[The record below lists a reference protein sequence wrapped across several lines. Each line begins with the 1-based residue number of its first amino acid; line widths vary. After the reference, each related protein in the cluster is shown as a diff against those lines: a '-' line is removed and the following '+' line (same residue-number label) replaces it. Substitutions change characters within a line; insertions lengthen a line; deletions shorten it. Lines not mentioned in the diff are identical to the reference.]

1 MTIRSH
7 WSEEYTSSD
16 PMLYENT
23 QQSLY
28 ALHEQLME
36 MSGIKLVY
44 DTDTHLWGW
53 EGITLVLKGQKS
65 EIKHPNRTIAILDAA
80 SKILN
85 AHQYNVN
92 SASMSQKVIQVA

>member
-1 MTIRSH
+1 MAIRSH
-7 WSEEYTSSD
+7 WSEEYMSSD
-16 PMLYENT
+16 PTLQENF

-44 DTDTHLWGW
+44 DTDTQLWGW

-65 EIKHPNRTIAILDAA
+65 DIKHPNRTIAILDAA
-80 SKILN
+80 SKLLN
-85 AHQYNVN
+85 AYQYTVT
-92 SASMSQKVIQVA
+92 SPGKVAQVA

>member
-1 MTIRSH
+1 
-7 WSEEYTSSD
+7 
-16 PMLYENT
+16 
-23 QQSLY
+23 
-28 ALHEQLME
+28 ME

-65 EIKHPNRTIAILDAA
+65 DIKHPNRTIAILDAA

-85 AHQYNVN
+85 AYQYNVT
-92 SASMSQKVIQVA
+92 SPAKVTQVTQVAQVA